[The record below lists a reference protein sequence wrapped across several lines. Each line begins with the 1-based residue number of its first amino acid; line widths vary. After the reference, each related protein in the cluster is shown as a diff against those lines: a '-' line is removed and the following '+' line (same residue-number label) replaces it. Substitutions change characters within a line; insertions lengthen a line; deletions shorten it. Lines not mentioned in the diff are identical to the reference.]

1 MGTRLRDATMAE
13 ITRPMNMSGQTP
25 GPLFG
30 HSPNRWDRWDG
41 DCGLTEENCFEQWWH
56 EECVNFEHLHR
67 NAKMTQGRAYE
78 SQYEQEII
86 NYFRQKEVAK
96 KRSSISPVASK
107 PMDDLLKR
115 RKMLVALRSPPAPP
129 NDPPTSPPGDA
140 IGMFTMELDAAA
152 A

>member
-1 MGTRLRDATMAE
+1 MRELRAPPSQCEDDA
-13 ITRPMNMSGQTP
+13 
-25 GPLFG
+25 
-30 HSPNRWDRWDG
+30 
-41 DCGLTEENCFEQWWH
+41 GLPAFLSTN
-56 EECVNFEHLHR
+56 L
-67 NAKMTQGRAYE
+67 QGRAYE